1 MLGFERSDDP
11 TRVAADHLGANDA
24 DAAAPA
30 IRAQR
35 DPGALGKAVPIGLTM
50 GILRGAAPAD
60 DGQGA
65 KVRTRITRGCGEQ
78 RQCRQGDPARFHGR
92 TIVAAPTPSL
102 AGKAKHR
109 SGFPLME
116 IGRASWRE
124 RVWKYV

>member
-1 MLGFERSDDP
+1 MIRRPPRSTRTDTLFPYTTLFRSLNDVP

-30 IRAQR
+30 ILAQR

-65 KVRTRITRGCGEQ
+65 QVRTRIPRGCGEH
-78 RQCRQGDPARFHGR
+78 RQCRQGDRKDVG
-92 TIVAAPTPSL
+92 
-102 AGKAKHR
+102 
-109 SGFPLME
+109 
-116 IGRASWRE
+116 
-124 RVWKYV
+124 